1 MNMPLTQNLQEFDP
15 LPESWT
21 ERIFMRLHGRFGN
34 PFLDKYRAG
43 KLNAAGDDVGIENAK
58 KVWAEELAGYSPVEI
73 KRGLV
78 KQFTYPP
85 SCDEF
90 KLACRPPIDN
100 RAEWAEAC
108 EQMRIRLQ
116 GNQRDSWSRPEV
128 YWAAV
133 SIGQFDLNNLSWEQI
148 KTRWANAIANA
159 KTDAIPEYRVQLPA
173 PGKVVPTPEQIEKHV
188 KEMSERLGTEK
199 RDYKAW
205 ARAIIENPKKYHSAS
220 LKSAQAALI
229 TDA

>member
-1 MNMPLTQNLQEFDP
+1 
-15 LPESWT
+15 
-21 ERIFMRLHGRFGN
+21 
-34 PFLDKYRAG
+34 
-43 KLNAAGDDVGIENAK
+43 
-58 KVWAEELAGYSPVEI
+58 
-73 KRGLV
+73 
-78 KQFTYPP
+78 
-85 SCDEF
+85 
-90 KLACRPPIDN
+90 
-100 RAEWAEAC
+100 
-108 EQMRIRLQ
+108 MRIRLQ